1 MSFLLPLLLMWV
13 TLAAHA
19 QPSPA
24 ASAPQESPSV
34 ATAVPVQRW
43 IAVPRIRGKLTAADM
58 GVVINTADPYSVAVG
73 EYYAQ
78 ARGIPAEQVLRLTL
92 PVRNA
97 LTVEEFGVLNA
108 RIQAHMGPQVQALAL
123 AWTQPFAVECNGITA
138 ALTLGLDMQACQK
151 TCDASKAS
159 RYFNSPSARPFTE
172 LGLRLSMQLA
182 ARTIDSAKAMIDRG
196 VAADGQLGK
205 LGGPPANAVFVTTSD
220 KARSV
225 RSVLFPPVGLIRG
238 KAVQV
243 VLADGAD
250 ATPLSRV
257 ILLQTG
263 VVQQPAIDRQ
273 QWLPGALADHLTSFG
288 GQLMD
293 GSGQMS
299 VLDWLESGATA
310 SYGTVSEP
318 CNHLQKFPHPQV
330 LLLNYVQGATALE
343 AYWRSVAWPAQGVFV
358 GEPLAAPF

>member
-1 MSFLLPLLLMWV
+1 MCLLLPLLLMWA

-24 ASAPQESPSV
+24 ASAPQEALS
-34 ATAVPVQRW
+34 ATTGVPVQRW

-97 LTVEEFGVLNA
+97 LTVAEFGVLNA

-138 ALTLGLDMQACQK
+138 ALTLGLDLQACQK

-250 ATPLSRV
+250 ATPLNRV

-263 VVQQPAIDRQ
+263 VVQQPAIDRE

>member
-1 MSFLLPLLLMWV
+1 MKFLLLLMC
-13 TLAAHA
+13 TLAALAVHA
-19 QPSPA
+19 QPSRTATP
-24 ASAPQESPSV
+24 PQEPLSAAQV
-34 ATAVPVQRW
+34 APARRW
-43 IAVPRIRGKLTAADM
+43 IAVPRIRGKLTAADL

-73 EYYAQ
+73 AYYAQ
-78 ARGIPAEQVLRLTL
+78 ARGIPPEQVLRVTL

-97 LTVEEFGVLNA
+97 LTVAEFEGLNA
-108 RIQAHMGPQVQALAL
+108 RIQADLGPQVQALAL

-138 ALTLGLDMQACQK
+138 ALTLGLDLQVCQK

-159 RYFNSPSARPFTE
+159 RYFNSASAKPFTD
-172 LGLRLSMQLA
+172 LGLRPSMLLA
-182 ARTIDSAKAMIDRG
+182 SRTIDSAKALIDRG

-205 LGGPPANAVFVTTSD
+205 LGGPSANAVFVTTSD

-225 RSVLFPPVGLIRG
+225 RSVLFPPEGLVRG
-238 KAVQV
+238 KALQV
-243 VLADGAD
+243 MLHDGAD
-250 ATPLSRV
+250 TPPMSRV
-257 ILLQTG
+257 ILFQTG
-263 VVQQPAIDRQ
+263 AVQQPAIDLQ
-273 QWLPGALADHLTSFG
+273 QWLPGALADHLTSSG